1 MVVAEKIEEVIP
13 ILNPEDH
20 FTEQNL
26 TNIKK
31 LFHEKARL
39 EADSPCNSQN
49 KRPQLN
55 KRRTRKLIYIPIAAI
70 LSLTIVTGAAAAIGV
85 IDLSS
90 ILQFLSGDRINI
102 LRPVNKTSEDQGIRI
117 QTLGAVRDGSTTE
130 IYVTLKDLTED
141 RVNNSLDVYD
151 FHVSGGRA
159 HNAQLVHY
167 DAAEKTAIVRFLV
180 QGKRLSNRMSVQI
193 SSFLS
198 GAHKE
203 EDYDSG
209 LNLSELLSKKQQNEV
224 DTLDPLEDWINGWGG
239 ESAQELSEQEFI
251 HVLRQ
256 EQTHIKLPGID
267 WMYISNIGFI
277 DGKLHIQINPDDE
290 MGRYNHGYFF
300 FTDDR
305 GNKQDIPMNSV
316 SYGSYIKGGT
326 RYGGDYEE
334 YIFDISDISQLNN
347 LRLKGDFT
355 SYDQF
360 VTGKWETTFD
370 LKQDSL
376 SKTGKATLMLDE
388 EIRTEIVVSS
398 LGVTLMGKGINQ
410 TTPENFH
417 MELYLNDGTSI
428 LPKSEFL
435 NIDDNLMKWISPQ
448 TIPVNEVNYLMLN
461 GQKVLLQDP

>member
-1 MVVAEKIEEVIP
+1 M
-13 ILNPEDH
+13 NPGDH

-39 EADSPCNSQN
+39 EADSQCNSQ
-49 KRPQLN
+49 KKSTQLN
-55 KRRTRKLIYIPIAAI
+55 KRRSRKLIYIPIAAI
-70 LSLTIVTGAAAAIGV
+70 LSLTIVTGAAAAMGV
-85 IDLSS
+85 IDLST

-102 LRPVNKTSEDQGIRI
+102 LHPVNKTSEDQGIRM
-117 QTLGAVRDGSTTE
+117 QALGAVRDGSTTE
-130 IYVTLKDLTED
+130 IYVSLKDLTED
-141 RVNNSLDVYD
+141 RVNASLDVYD

-209 LNLSELLSKKQQNEV
+209 LNLSEFLSKKQQNDY
-224 DTLDPLEDWINGWGG
+224 DTLDPLKDWISGWGG
-239 ESAQELSEQEFI
+239 PSALELSEQEFI

-256 EQTHIKLPGID
+256 DQTHIKLPGID
-267 WMYISNIGFI
+267 WMYISNIGFV
-277 DGKLHIQINPDDE
+277 DEKLHIQINPDDE

-326 RYGGDYEE
+326 RYGGDYKE

-376 SKTGKATLMLDE
+376 SKTGKAILTLDE

-398 LGVTLMGKGINQ
+398 LGITLMGKGVNQ
-410 TTPENFH
+410 LKPENLH

-428 LPKSEFL
+428 LPKSGFL

-448 TIPVNEVNYLMLN
+448 TVPVNEVNYLMLN

>member
-1 MVVAEKIEEVIP
+1 M
-13 ILNPEDH
+13 NPGDH

-39 EADSPCNSQN
+39 EADSQCNSQ
-49 KRPQLN
+49 KKSTQLN
-55 KRRTRKLIYIPIAAI
+55 KRRSRKLIYIPIAAI
-70 LSLTIVTGAAAAIGV
+70 LSLTIVTGAAAAMGV
-85 IDLSS
+85 IDLST

-102 LRPVNKTSEDQGIRI
+102 LRPVNKTSEDQGIRM
-117 QTLGAVRDGSTTE
+117 QNLGAVRDGSTTE
-130 IYVTLKDLTED
+130 IYVSLKDLTED
-141 RVNNSLDVYD
+141 RVNASLDVYD

-198 GAHKE
+198 GAHKK

-209 LNLSELLSKKQQNEV
+209 LNLSEFLSKKQQNDY
-224 DTLDPLEDWINGWGG
+224 DTLDPLKDWISGWGG
-239 ESAQELSEQEFI
+239 PSALELSEQEFI

-267 WMYISNIGFI
+267 WMYLSNIGFV

-326 RYGGDYEE
+326 RYGGDHEE

-376 SKTGKATLMLDE
+376 SKTGKAILMLDE

-398 LGVTLMGKGINQ
+398 LGITLMGKGVNQ
-410 TTPENFH
+410 LKPENLH

-428 LPKSEFL
+428 LPKSGFL
-435 NIDDNLMKWISPQ
+435 NIDDNLMKWISSQ
-448 TIPVNEVNYLMLN
+448 TVPVNEVNYLMLN